1 MRHTPAKA
9 YLPGAFVAAWVL
21 GVTFSSLA
29 SAQESSPRALLESGK
44 FEEAAGAVAA
54 LGEGASQADN
64 YVAGQSLA
72 RLDRLDAARESFR
85 KLEAGDENAWTFVG
99 RSASAVVDG
108 DFAAARENAQRAV
121 DLDGGLFHAWYQL
134 GIVKSLTGDFNGAAA
149 DLERATEIDGGQAY
163 AHYYAGV
170 AYNKARKV
178 DEMARHFRA
187 FVTLAPEAP
196 ERPQVEAILR
206 TLRR

>member
-1 MRHTPAKA
+1 MRQTPAKA
-9 YLPGAFVAAWVL
+9 YLPGALVAAWVL
-21 GVTFSSLA
+21 GVAFGPLA
-29 SAQESSPRALLESGK
+29 AAQESSPRALLDAGK
-44 FEEAAGAVAA
+44 YEEAAGAVAA
-54 LGEGASQADN
+54 LGEGASPADH
-64 YVAGQSLA
+64 YIAGQSLA
-72 RLDRLDAARESFR
+72 RLDRPDEARESFR
-85 KLEAGDENAWTFVG
+85 KLESGDENAWTFVG

-134 GIVKSLTGDFNGAAA
+134 GIVKSLTGDFNGAFA
-149 DLERATEIDGGQAY
+149 DLSRATEIDGGHAY

-170 AYNKARKV
+170 ASNKARRI

-187 FVTLAPEAP
+187 FVMLAPEAP